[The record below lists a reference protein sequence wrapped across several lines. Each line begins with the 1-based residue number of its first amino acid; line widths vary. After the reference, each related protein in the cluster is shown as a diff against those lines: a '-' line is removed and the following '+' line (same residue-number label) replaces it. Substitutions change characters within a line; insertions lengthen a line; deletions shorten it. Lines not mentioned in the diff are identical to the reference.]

1 MQIRSS
7 SSELTV
13 LPYPAKMV
21 SLPQEEVTNFAA
33 AAGQTYPAKPYQIW
47 PGSKKGTFEQD
58 RSI

>member
-33 AAGQTYPAKPYQIW
+33 AAGQTYPAKPYQI
-47 PGSKKGTFEQD
+47 
-58 RSI
+58 